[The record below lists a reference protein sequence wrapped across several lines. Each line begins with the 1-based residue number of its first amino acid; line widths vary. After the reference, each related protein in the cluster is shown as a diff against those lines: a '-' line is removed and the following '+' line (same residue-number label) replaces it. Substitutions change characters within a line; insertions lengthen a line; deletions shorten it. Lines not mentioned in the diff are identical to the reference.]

1 MTSPSVAKPVRVTR
15 RRGETRARLI
25 DSAFQVFADKGYG
38 HVTIEDVCEA
48 AGYSR
53 GAFYSQFES
62 LEELFFILYDAWATR
77 IAEQVSTAIERGDTI
92 TDLSGVVDRIV
103 DTLLL
108 ERDWLVIKT
117 DFLMYAARNPNL
129 AHRWSVHRAQLRAVI
144 EESLGASSIELHRS
158 IGTVTEAARAVISV
172 YDGIGIQLLLDDDLD
187 AARDWL
193 RQLLN
198 VVLER

>member
-1 MTSPSVAKPVRVTR
+1 MTSPSVAKPARVTK

-25 DSAFQVFADKGYG
+25 GAAFQVFADKGYG
-38 HVTIEDVCEA
+38 HVTIEDVCDA

-53 GAFYSQFES
+53 GAFYSQFDS
-62 LEELFFILYDAWATR
+62 LDELFFILYDAWATR
-77 IAEQVSTAIERGDTI
+77 IAEQVSTAIASGDTI
-92 TDLSGVVDRIV
+92 TDLPGVVDRIV

-129 AHRWSVHRAQLRAVI
+129 AQRWSIHRAQLRAVI
-144 EESLGASSIELHRS
+144 EESLGATNVDLNGS
-158 IGTVTEAARAVISV
+158 IGSITESARAVISL
-172 YDGIGIQLLLDDDLD
+172 YDGIGIQLLLDDDPA
-187 AARDWL
+187 AARVWL